1 MDNKFNDMPMM
12 KAMYDYL
19 DAQEKILSGLT
30 NLMDVDYSGSDST
43 EKELVFE
50 MDKMKLYHY
59 KPRVAKPNKYPMLIV
74 YALVNKQ
81 YMMDLQEDKSLIRN
95 LLDGGQDLYII
106 DWGYPTQ
113 EDQYLTMGDYING
126 YINTC
131 VDIILERHKLK
142 QINLLG
148 VCQGGTFSLIYT
160 ALNQEKIKNLVTLV
174 TPLDFSTDDGLLF
187 KWGKYLDVGKAAE
200 AYRVIPGD
208 FMNMGFLMLKP
219 FDLAVDKYLNI
230 IPILDDPLKL
240 SNFLR
245 MEKWIFDS
253 PAQVGATI
261 KEFTE
266 EMYHKNSLYKGEYEL
281 EGERVDLK
289 NITCPVLVI
298 LGQKDNQVP
307 PAATRPIIEAVGST
321 DKELAE
327 FNTGHIGIFVS
338 GRSQREVAPKIN
350 DFLNERK

>member
-1 MDNKFNDMPMM
+1 MENLNETMMDSM
-12 KAMYDYL
+12 KKL
-19 DAQEKILSGLT
+19 FESQQKILAGLT
-30 NLMDVDYSGSDST
+30 TMMDVDYSGSNET

-59 KPRVAKPNKYPMLIV
+59 SPRVKDPNKYPVLIV

-81 YMMDLQEDKSLIRN
+81 YMMDIQEDRSLIRK
-95 LLDGGQDLYII
+95 LLDGGQDIYII

-126 YINTC
+126 YIDSC
-131 VDIILERHKLK
+131 VDFILKEKK
-142 QINLLG
+142 IDKVNLLG

-160 ALNQEKIKNLVTLV
+160 ALNQDKIKNLVTLV

-187 KWGKYLDVGKAAE
+187 KWGKYLNMGKAAE
-200 AYRVIPGD
+200 AYGVVPGD
-208 FMNMGFLMLKP
+208 FMNAGFLMLKP
-219 FDLAVDKYLNI
+219 FDLAVGKYINL
-230 IPILDDPLKL
+230 IPDLDDPMKMA
-240 SNFLR
+240 NFMR
-245 MEKWIFDS
+245 MEQWIFDS
-253 PAQVGATI
+253 PGQAGATI
-261 KEFTE
+261 REFTE
-266 EMYHKNSLYKGEYEL
+266 EMYHKNALYKGEYKL
-281 EGERVDLK
+281 EGQEVDLK
-289 NITCPVLVI
+289 KITCPILII

-307 PAATRPIIEAVGST
+307 PAATRPIMDAVGSK